1 SAGAARLRR
10 GSASAAQFDRGA
22 GGWSRHYRIEA
33 ALCTGHAPMRAMA
46 RLCAFH
52 NGVQDHRLSFKRCRG
67 VASRNIHLVGSVP
80 LANAC
85 DVFTTVS
92 AALGP
97 RLLRI
102 PDGETGERSDWI
114 PHLEPVFATHPQ
126 FEKSDEVFRLPPTA
140 PPRTRYR

>member
-1 SAGAARLRR
+1 V
-10 GSASAAQFDRGA
+10 
-22 GGWSRHYRIEA
+22 
-33 ALCTGHAPMRAMA
+33 P
-46 RLCAFH
+46 
-52 NGVQDHRLSFKRCRG
+52 
-67 VASRNIHLVGSVP
+67 SRNIHLVGSVP

-114 PHLEPVFATHPQ
+114 AHLEPVFANHPA
-126 FEKSDEVFRLPPTA
+126 FEKSDGSFACTRLRRRARATGSNPA
-140 PPRTRYR
+140 RRRRT